1 MKTRNTWL
9 LIPALLLS
17 AAVQAATVEKY
28 DEAAFNQ
35 ARASGAPVLIDV
47 YADWCP
53 VCKRQMRELTPLF
66 AQPAQRDLR
75 VFTLNFDT
83 QRAALKSFRV
93 SQQSTLI
100 LYRNGQEVR
109 RSIGE
114 TSPQALADFLRH

>member
-1 MKTRNTWL
+1 MKTLSTL
-9 LIPALLLS
+9 LFIPAMLLS
-17 AAVQAATVEKY
+17 AAIQAASVEPY
-28 DEAAFNQ
+28 SDAAFTQ
-35 ARASGAPVLIDV
+35 AQASGAPVLVDV

-53 VCKRQMRELTPLF
+53 VCKRQERELTPLF

-75 VFTLNFDT
+75 VFKVNFDT
-83 QRAALKSFRV
+83 QKAALQQFRV

-114 TSPQALADFLRH
+114 TSQSALSDFLTR

>member
-1 MKTRNTWL
+1 M
-9 LIPALLLS
+9 
-17 AAVQAATVEKY
+17 EKY

-35 ARASGAPVLIDV
+35 ARASGAPVLTDV

-66 AQPAQRDLR
+66 AQPTQRDLR